1 MEKKKGSLKSAAEGA
16 GKAAAGFWGK
26 AKKSVINAVDRNDDG
41 AFDMKDVS
49 VVTSAVGAAVKKASD
64 AVKESKEQHQEKRL
78 LEKQEKEREQLC
90 PIFAK
95 DLETPEFFMPKLIRI
110 SLMDRRHADSEVCEG
125 SIGHRAKH
133 EDLEIVN
140 IYPEQVD
147 QFGLTLF
154 PDRDAE
160 VYYVDPVDRDHYIA
174 LDDYFAFLK
183 VERINELQRIAQ
195 ELGAKHFKVTY
206 KEQKKTF
213 EAKSGKAKIS
223 GPGKIGAD
231 AEHDSSSKE
240 YTSVEIAAE
249 MTCPGHAP
257 MEPKLHY
264 LRKESSI
271 QTLIAMRMSNNPM
284 LHQKYTLQLSNSSG
298 IRVSEAVKID
308 AALKSMKCS
317 ANAKVT
323 SEAQS
328 EAHRFFEYEIDF

>member
-16 GKAAAGFWGK
+16 GKAAAGFFGK
-26 AKKSVINAVDRNDDG
+26 AKKTIVNAVDQNDDG
-41 AFDMKDVS
+41 TLDMKDVS
-49 VVTSAVGAAVKKASD
+49 VVAGAVGAAAKKASN
-64 AVKESKEQHQEKRL
+64 AIKESREQHQEKRL
-78 LEKQEKEREQLC
+78 QDKREKELDQLR
-90 PIFAK
+90 PIFAE
-95 DLETPEFFMPKLIRI
+95 DLDGAEFYMPKLIRI
-110 SLMDRRHADSEVCEG
+110 SLMDKRHSDSEVCKG
-125 SIGHRAKH
+125 SIGHRARH
-133 EDLEIVN
+133 EELEIVN
-140 IYPEQVD
+140 IYLEQVD

-183 VERINELQRIAQ
+183 VARINELQRIAQ

-213 EAKSGKAKIS
+213 EAKSGKAIIS
-223 GPGKIGAD
+223 GPNKIGAD
-231 AEHDSSSKE
+231 AEHDSASKE

-298 IRVSEAVKID
+298 IRVSDAVKID